1 MPLGLGD
8 KFRGTMAGLVTLVG
22 GVDDLLEGVNTVL
35 LEPLRTNW
43 FSSGD
48 GEGIGSVLVDPL
60 VEGILDPL
68 ESHLGQVDALVDVW
82 QRELLGPAE
91 RVLAERATTRAQ
103 IIEYKA
109 EHGLG

>member
-1 MPLGLGD
+1 
-8 KFRGTMAGLVTLVG
+8 
-22 GVDDLLEGVNTVL
+22 
-35 LEPLRTNW
+35 
-43 FSSGD
+43 
-48 GEGIGSVLVDPL
+48 L